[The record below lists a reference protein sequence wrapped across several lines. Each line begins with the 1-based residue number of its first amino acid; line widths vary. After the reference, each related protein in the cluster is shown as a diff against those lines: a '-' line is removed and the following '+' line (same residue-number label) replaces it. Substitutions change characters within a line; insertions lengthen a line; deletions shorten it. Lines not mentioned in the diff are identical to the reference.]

1 MKLSKLPE
9 LPLDE
14 RVRRA
19 YRVLCHP
26 TTPQDRGY
34 QAWFRDQLRELG
46 DIEVA
51 PSTLHRWL
59 RDRVPYNRLV
69 AVDDVM
75 RALEVTYQAVL
86 RQKLI
91 DAIKA
96 GDHE

>member
-1 MKLSKLPE
+1 
-9 LPLDE
+9 
-14 RVRRA
+14 
-19 YRVLCHP
+19 
-26 TTPQDRGY
+26 
-34 QAWFRDQLRELG
+34 LG

-75 RALEVTYQAVL
+75 RALEVTAKVVK
-86 RQKLI
+86 RRAII